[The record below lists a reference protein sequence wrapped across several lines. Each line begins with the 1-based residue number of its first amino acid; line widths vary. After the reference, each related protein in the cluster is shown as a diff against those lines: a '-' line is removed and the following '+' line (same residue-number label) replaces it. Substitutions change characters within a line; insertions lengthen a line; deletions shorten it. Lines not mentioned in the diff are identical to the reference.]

1 MSRPLASTLQKWLI
15 TFGKQLVVGVSTLCL
30 LFFTAGWWRG
40 EPLGQLLL
48 GSILLVMVTIALAL
62 GAKRLVLNQPALTRK
77 ATRRGNRP

>member
-1 MSRPLASTLQKWLI
+1 
-15 TFGKQLVVGVSTLCL
+15 L